1 MGDRSFLGQCPLTL
15 VALGLVYRKLQV
27 HSQDEI
33 QKQSHLSKL
42 RRIDFLGAIL
52 LSASIVCGLLVLDLG
67 GQRMP
72 WTDPLILAL
81 LGASVVTG
89 NLFLLVEGCWAK
101 EPIFPLQLI
110 SNWDIVTSYMNLGFQ
125 TGAQM
130 AVSTST
136 LRLYCNLD

>member
-1 MGDRSFLGQCPLTL
+1 MTL

-136 LRLYCNLD
+136 LRLHCNPD